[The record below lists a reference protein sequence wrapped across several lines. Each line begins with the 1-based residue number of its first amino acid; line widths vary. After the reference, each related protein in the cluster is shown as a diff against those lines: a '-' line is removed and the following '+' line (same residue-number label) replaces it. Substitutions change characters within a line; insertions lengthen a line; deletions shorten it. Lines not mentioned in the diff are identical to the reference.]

1 MAGVPAASIRALA
14 VDSTVG
20 RATPAEDAGANGMK
34 PDARIGLEGQESRKV
49 GFSKGDAVEYFSKWR
64 RRWVEAKVI
73 KRRSDGRYDLDRKA
87 GVANDNIRALP
98 CTRELPRISPVAST
112 QTSPL
117 GSHAPS
123 PRDTLGAP
131 TPPGAGFQQ
140 RLEALRADPAPPL
153 GSDSGICVGSAD
165 DIGLRPTMEDAF
177 VFHRRFG
184 GGKDSSFLAVY
195 DGHNG
200 RECADI
206 AARELHE
213 HLLREMQAQPQNMTQ
228 AFSKAF
234 VVTDQSIY
242 SQGVFEA
249 GCTACVCVLRKKG
262 LSKIVHTAHVGDT
275 RAVLC
280 RNGHAMRIHSAGGAV
295 FNGRVNGVLAI
306 ARALGDQNLKAP
318 LQQGDFISNVPH
330 VTSMH
335 LEAQDEFI
343 IMACDGLWDVM
354 SDQDAVNLVRD
365 YLGKNKK
372 MGSAAADLLA
382 HLLVKEALAR
392 GASDNVTC
400 A

>member
-1 MAGVPAASIRALA
+1 M
-14 VDSTVG
+14 
-20 RATPAEDAGANGMK
+20 
-34 PDARIGLEGQESRKV
+34 
-49 GFSKGDAVEYFSKWR
+49 
-64 RRWVEAKVI
+64 
-73 KRRSDGRYDLDRKA
+73 
-87 GVANDNIRALP
+87 
-98 CTRELPRISPVAST
+98 
-112 QTSPL
+112 TSPL
-117 GSHAPS
+117 GSPAPS
-123 PRDTLGAP
+123 PRDTVGAP

-184 GGKDSSFLAVY
+184 GDKDSSFLAVY

-228 AFSKAF
+228 AFSRAF

-249 GCTACVCVLRKKG
+249 GCTACVCVLRKEG

-280 RNGHAMRIHSAGGAV
+280 RGGHAMRLTAMSDHKPTDHTELMRIHSAGGAV

-392 GASDNVTC
+392 GTSDNVTC
-400 A
+400 AVIFPWGLSAPLCGL